1 MAQQNSLEVIGEI
14 PPTYLGGQSAA
25 TKTLNVSV
33 NLANSSHTDP
43 YDMGNGIVVWIFD
56 SDEPL
61 SQSFV
66 FPNLVTTN
74 TDGSTAQG
82 CVVKISDGLLLSWNG
97 NCIHHCTSIRT
108 RNSVPNTDA
117 SGNIYG
123 FHFVNSMRSLASY
136 PSMRIWQYCHQLSLP
151 LTSFM
156 NLEMDD
162 NISISND
169 NPTTTFK
176 KKEQG
181 KNIPKNFKLNIPTI
195 EQ

>member
-61 SQSFV
+61 SQSFI
-66 FPNLVTTN
+66 FPNLVITN

-97 NCIHHCTSIRT
+97 NCICHCTLIHT
-108 RNSVPNTDA
+108 KNGIPFTDA
-117 SGNIYG
+117 VEGENGYCSGNIYG
-123 FHFVNSMRSLASY
+123 FHFVNSMCNLASH
-136 PSMRIWQYCHQLSLP
+136 PSMRV
-151 LTSFM
+151 
-156 NLEMDD
+156 
-162 NISISND
+162 
-169 NPTTTFK
+169 
-176 KKEQG
+176 
-181 KNIPKNFKLNIPTI
+181 
-195 EQ
+195 